1 MKKVIYLLIIPLLL
15 LPQLIATQANGQND
29 MTIKPIVQ
37 CIYHKVQK
45 GETVYSIA
53 KRYNA
58 DVTQIF
64 KLNPGCKDVLW
75 AGATLLVPAEG
86 LATIGTI
93 NTDTL
98 HIRER
103 LEEFIGEATE
113 LANSSMDDMDDI
125 NEVTKKLNTLNT
137 KWNVYYQAK
146 QGNIAD
152 NDSLT
157 EIATK
162 FQQLTQEVKDTLAGG
177 KNRLQLISDFS
188 KAEKFIA
195 SQVSIYQQLT
205 TQAEE
210 LSLASAL
217 APKLEAL
224 KAKEQLLISDID
236 QHYETAQNA
245 VGQNAELKKR
255 MNQINNNYVKI
266 KGFSEKIQAAEYK
279 PLFTRIKDYLFGF
292 AAVTIIMMFANMMHS
307 KIQAAK
313 QAKEAAKKMAKFRQ
327 VHDDEYP
334 TI

>member
-1 MKKVIYLLIIPLLL
+1 MKKVIYLLTIPLLL